1 MPKRVVC
8 FFIAALRGGLYMAE
22 DVVKKYKKKL
32 ILILLSSS
40 DPMTYEELSDRLSE
54 FDVPENFLGRMLK
67 SLENN
72 NIICVEPHDGKD
84 TYILTHFGRRR
95 LSVISKRNKIKEAQR
110 RRKIIIAAVCL
121 VAVILVLVW
130 CLFFVGGNKNQNT
143 PPDGNPS
150 QTEFSSA
157 ALNGNLVAGIGQSG
171 DANRVQYETVTMTE
185 DDFCRGN
192 LILVNSDN
200 KLETEPEDLITI
212 LGNKND
218 SYTVSG
224 ASFALQKAALDSLNT
239 MMTAYNAETGK
250 SDIRVTSAYR
260 SAAAQQQIYDDTKD
274 AYGES
279 YAKANVQT
287 AGASDSQSGYAL
299 AFSEYSGGETSSI
312 KGTAVSEWLEKNACD
327 YGFILRFP
335 EGKDEVTGFA
345 YRAANYRYVGTPHA
359 VYMKENNLALE
370 EYIEL
375 LKTDYGYESKH
386 LEIECKDGKYGVYY
400 VSGLTVSVPKNADY
414 TVSGNNSDGFIV
426 TYLISASE

>member
-1 MPKRVVC
+1 
-8 FFIAALRGGLYMAE
+8 MAE
-22 DVVKKYKKKL
+22 DIVKKYKKKL

-40 DPMTYEELSDRLSE
+40 DPMTYEELSDNLSE

-72 NIICVEPHDGKD
+72 NIICVEPRDGKD

-110 RRKIIIAAVCL
+110 RRKIITAVVCL
-121 VAVILVLVW
+121 VAVVLILLW
-130 CLFFVGGNKNQNT
+130 CLFFVGGNRNQEE
-143 PPDGNPS
+143 PS
-150 QTEFSSA
+150 DVPENKTEFSA
-157 ALNGNLVAGIGQSG
+157 DALNGNLVSGIGQSG
-171 DANRVQYETVTMTE
+171 DSGKVLYETVNLTE
-185 DDFCRGN
+185 DDYCKGN

-224 ASFALQKAALDSLNT
+224 SSFALQKAALDSLNA
-239 MMTAYNAETGK
+239 MMTAYNSETGE

-260 SAAAQQQIYDDTKD
+260 SASAQQQIYDDTKD

-279 YAKANVQT
+279 YAKANVQS
-287 AGASDSQSGYAL
+287 AGASDSQSGYAV
-299 AFSEYSGGETSSI
+299 AFSEYSGGEVSAI
-312 KGTAVSEWLEKNACD
+312 KGTAASEWLEKNACD

-335 EGKDEVTGFA
+335 EGKDDVTGFA

-375 LKTDYGYESKH
+375 LKTDYGYEKTH

-414 TVSGNNSDGFIV
+414 TISGNNSDGFIV
-426 TYLISASE
+426 TYLISAAE